1 MPLFLSDYSK
11 SACLFEELALRFFA
25 VRNEYCFYALW
36 RMIAARGCFFMAT
49 ISLDNV
55 HFMYE
60 GFYEPIFTGISCDID
75 SSWKLGLVGRN
86 GMGKTTLLH
95 LMLGAYAYEGSIR
108 SPMMF
113 DYFPFSYDEDH
124 TALQVCRETIA
135 PFAQMEAEM
144 LYCEERMASDEVAL
158 ERYGIVQEEYLHHD
172 GYSIDQLIEAEVGRL
187 GVRADALERPMG
199 SLSGGER
206 TKLMLA
212 ALFLKKD
219 YFLLI
224 DEPTDHL
231 DLAGRRQLAA
241 YLQQKKGFI
250 IVSHDRR
257 FLDDVV
263 DHIMVL
269 EKERTIIRQGSFS
282 SYVEDKQREDQQELE
297 RNERLEQQI
306 DVLERSARQKASWS
320 SRLEATKFGSGPVD
334 RGYIGTKAARMMQ
347 LAKNVERRQERA
359 VEEKRSLLRHI
370 DYAPDLR
377 ITTLPYLRRPL
388 VEARDLTL
396 SYGEEPLFAP
406 LTFALREGDRIALAG
421 VNGTGKSTLLS
432 AIMGQMKPLQG
443 SLAVGSSVKISHVAQ
458 ETADLAGDLSAYA
471 LRNGLDEA
479 LFKAI
484 LRKLDFLRIDF
495 EKDMRQYSSGEKKK
509 VLLAASLADPSHL
522 YLWDEPLNF
531 VDYYS
536 REQILRLLLTYQPTM
551 MFIEHDSYFCEAAAL
566 STLELKPYRA

>member
-1 MPLFLSDYSK
+1 
-11 SACLFEELALRFFA
+11 
-25 VRNEYCFYALW
+25 
-36 RMIAARGCFFMAT
+36 MAT
-49 ISLDNV
+49 ITLENV

-60 GFYEPIFTGISCDID
+60 GFYEPIFTGLSCDID
-75 SSWKLGLVGRN
+75 TSWKLGLVGRN

-95 LMLGAYAYEGSIR
+95 LMLGSYAYEGAIR
-108 SPMMF
+108 SPMSF
-113 DYFPFSYDEDH
+113 DYFPFAYDDSH
-124 TALQVCRETIA
+124 TALHVCRETIA

-144 LYCEERMASDEVAL
+144 AVCEERMASDEAAL
-158 ERYGIVQEEYLHHD
+158 ERYGLVQEEYQYHD
-172 GYSIDQLIEAEVGRL
+172 GYVIDQHIEAEIGRL
-187 GVRADALERPMG
+187 GVRADVLTRPMG

-219 YFLLI
+219 RFLLI

-231 DLAGRRQLAA
+231 DLVGRQQLAS

-250 IVSHDRR
+250 IVSHDRL

-269 EKERTIIRQGSFS
+269 EKERTVIRQGSFS
-282 SYVEDKQREDQQELE
+282 AYLEDKQHEDQQELE

-306 DVLERSARQKASWS
+306 DVLERSARQKATWS
-320 SRLEATKFGSGPVD
+320 LRLEATKFGSGPVD
-334 RGYIGTKAARMMQ
+334 RGYISHKAAILMR
-347 LAKNVERRQERA
+347 LAKNVERRQQRA
-359 VEEKRSLLRHI
+359 VEEKRSLLKHI

-377 ITTLPYLRRPL
+377 ITTLPYLRRAL

-396 SYGEEPLFAP
+396 SYDEEPLFAP
-406 LTFALREGDRIALAG
+406 LTFALREGDRVALRG
-421 VNGTGKSTLLS
+421 TNGTGKSTLLR
-432 AIMGQMKPLQG
+432 AIMGHMKPLQG
-443 SLAVGSSVKISHVAQ
+443 SLAVGSAVKISYVAQ
-458 ETADLAGDLSAYA
+458 ETADLAGDLSDYA

-536 REQILRLLLTYQPTM
+536 RDQILRMILTHQPTM
-551 MFIEHDSYFCEAAAL
+551 IFIEHDRYFCEEASLATIDL
-566 STLELKPYRA
+566 RPYDGHS